1 MSAPLAP
8 LATGRVAAAPGVLAL
23 ALRRP
28 AVRSMLLV
36 LGAMVLLSIVA
47 SVDGKP
53 DLVSRGSFGAALRF
67 AVPILL
73 AGLGGLWAERSGVIN
88 IGLEGMMVVGTWFGA
103 YFGFQFGPW
112 YGIGAALV
120 AGIVFGLLHAVMT
133 VTFGV
138 DQAVSGLAINLLAV
152 GFARFLSSLLFE
164 GLPGGSVS
172 QSPQL
177 QSVGT
182 VSLPFVETVL
192 SPVVDARVPVLSD
205 VAAMVLGVTTDLAV
219 FTVLAIALVPA
230 SIVVLWRTRFG
241 LRLRA
246 CGEGPAAADA
256 LGVDPNRM
264 RYAAL
269 AISGGFAG
277 LGGAFL
283 VTVASSIYREGQVAG
298 RGFIG
303 LATVIFGNWMPG
315 RLAGGALLFGF
326 ADALRTRQE
335 GTVHALLLV
344 GALAL
349 VAVAVLR
356 ARDGRARSAVGLAV
370 AAGALAAWFVASD
383 TFPAEFVGFVPHLTT
398 LVVLT
403 LAHQNLRAPV
413 AIGVPYRRSEVT

>member
-1 MSAPLAP
+1 MSVIDRVTTSAPR
-8 LATGRVAAAPGVLAL
+8 RVAASQRGAGLRRR
-23 ALRRP
+23 ALR
-28 AVRSMLLV
+28 ALILMVS
-36 LGAMVLLSIVA
+36 AMTLLSLVA
-47 SVDGKP
+47 MLDGKP
-53 DLVSRGSFGAALRF
+53 DLVSRGSVSAALRF
-67 AVPILL
+67 AAPILL

-103 YFGFQFGPW
+103 YVGFQVGPW
-112 YGIGAALV
+112 YGVLAGVAAGV
-120 AGIVFGLLHAVMT
+120 VFGLLHALMT

-152 GFARFLSSLLFE
+152 GFARFLSSILFE

-177 QSVGT
+177 RSIPT
-182 VSLPFVETVL
+182 VSLPGAEPILGPIMTARI
-192 SPVVDARVPVLSD
+192 PVVSD
-205 VAAMVLGVTTDLAV
+205 IAAMLLGFTTSLSQV
-219 FTVLAIALVPA
+219 TVLAIALVPL
-230 SIVVLWRTRFG
+230 SYLVLWRTRFG

-283 VTVASSIYREGQVAG
+283 VTVAASIYREGQVAG

-326 ADALRTRQE
+326 TDALRTRQE

-344 GALAL
+344 GAVAL
-349 VAVAVLR
+349 VVVGILR
-356 ARDGRARSAVGLAV
+356 ARSGQPRSAVGLFI
-370 AAGALAAWFVASD
+370 AGAALGAWFVVSD

-398 LVVLT
+398 LVVLSI
-403 LAHQNLRAPV
+403 AHQNLRAPV

>member
-1 MSAPLAP
+1 MSGSP
-8 LATGRVAAAPGVLAL
+8 RVRMPAPGDATRRATRVRVLRAVLA
-23 ALRRP
+23 
-28 AVRSMLLV
+28 V
-36 LGAMVLLSIVA
+36 LGGMSVLSLVA
-47 SVDGKP
+47 TIDGKP
-53 DLVSRGSFGAALRF
+53 DLVSQGSIGAALRF
-67 AVPILL
+67 AAPILL

-103 YFGFQFGPW
+103 YVGFQLGPW
-112 YGIGAALV
+112 YGVMAGLLAGAA
-120 AGIVFGLLHAVMT
+120 FGVLHAVMT

-152 GFARFLSSLLFE
+152 GFARFLSSILFE

-177 QSVGT
+177 APIGT
-182 VSLPFVETVL
+182 VSLPGAQVL
-192 SPVVDARVPVLSD
+192 LGPVARSD
-205 VAAMVLGVTTDLAV
+205 VAVVSDIAAMLLGFTTSLSW

-230 SIVVLWRTRFG
+230 SYLVLWQTRFG

-326 ADALRTRQE
+326 TDALRTRQE

-344 GALAL
+344 GAIAL
-349 VAVAVLR
+349 VAVAIARLR
-356 ARDGRARSAVGLAV
+356 AGGARVATGLMAAAVVL
-370 AAGALAAWFVASD
+370 LTWFVVTD
-383 TFPAEFVGFVPHLTT
+383 TFPQEFVGFVPHLTT

-403 LAHQNLRAPV
+403 LAHQSLRPPV
-413 AIGVPYRRSEVT
+413 AIGIPYRRSEVT

>member
-1 MSAPLAP
+1 MSVLTTTPRVVAGPVR
-8 LATGRVAAAPGVLAL
+8 TNGRRR
-23 ALRRP
+23 ALR
-28 AVRSMLLV
+28 AVIV
-36 LGAMVLLSIVA
+36 ALGAMTLLSLVA
-47 SVDGKP
+47 TIDGKP
-53 DLVSRGSFGAALRF
+53 DLVSQGSVGAALRF
-67 AVPILL
+67 AAPILL

-103 YFGFQFGPW
+103 YVGFQVGPW
-112 YGIGAALV
+112 YGVL
-120 AGIVFGLLHAVMT
+120 AGLLAGVVFGLLHALMT

-152 GFARFLSSLLFE
+152 GFARFLSSILFE

-177 QSVGT
+177 RSIST
-182 VSLPFVETVL
+182 VSLPGAAVVL
-192 SPVVDARVPVLSD
+192 DPIARARIPVLSD
-205 VAAMVLGVTTDLAV
+205 IAAMLLGFTTSLSL
-219 FTVLAIALVPA
+219 FTVLVIALVPA
-230 SIVVLWRTRFG
+230 SYLVLWRTRFG

-283 VTVASSIYREGQVAG
+283 VTVAASIYREGQVAG

-326 ADALRTRQE
+326 TDALRTRQE

-344 GALAL
+344 GAIAL

-356 ARDGRARSAVGLAV
+356 ARGGQTRSAIGLLA
-370 AAGALAAWFVASD
+370 AAGVLGIWFLVSD

-398 LVVLT
+398 LVVLS

>member
-1 MSAPLAP
+1 MSVLTMTSPAAVAPLRRD
-8 LATGRVAAAPGVLAL
+8 GRRR
-23 ALRRP
+23 ALR
-28 AVRSMLLV
+28 AVLV
-36 LGAMVLLSIVA
+36 ILGAMTLLSLVA
-47 SVDGKP
+47 TIDGKP
-53 DLVSRGSFGAALRF
+53 DLVSQGSVSAALRF
-67 AVPILL
+67 AAPILL

-103 YFGFQFGPW
+103 YVGFQVGPW
-112 YGIGAALV
+112 YGVL
-120 AGIVFGLLHAVMT
+120 AGLLAGVMFGLLHALMT

-152 GFARFLSSLLFE
+152 GFARFLSSILFE

-177 QSVGT
+177 RPIAT
-182 VSLPFVETVL
+182 VSLPGATTLLRPVATSDV
-192 SPVVDARVPVLSD
+192 PVVSD
-205 VAAMVLGVTTDLAV
+205 IAAMLLGFTTSLSL

-230 SIVVLWRTRFG
+230 SYLILWRTRFG

-283 VTVASSIYREGQVAG
+283 VTVAASIYREGQVAG

-326 ADALRTRQE
+326 TDALRTRQE

-344 GALAL
+344 GAIAL
-349 VAVAVLR
+349 LAVAILR
-356 ARDGRARSAVGLAV
+356 ARGGQPRSAIGLIV
-370 AAGALAAWFVASD
+370 AAGALGAWFVLSD

-398 LVVLT
+398 LVVLS